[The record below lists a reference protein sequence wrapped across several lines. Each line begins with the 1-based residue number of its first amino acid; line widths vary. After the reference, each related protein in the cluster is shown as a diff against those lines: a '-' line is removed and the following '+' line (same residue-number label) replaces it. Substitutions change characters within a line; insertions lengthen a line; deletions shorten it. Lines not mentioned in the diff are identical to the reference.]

1 MTAHIVTIDDAT
13 LDKMI
18 DWWKYAYTW
27 NREPVG
33 YKIENASTN
42 PAVKRIDRNGLEV
55 TLSADFFWNHELY
68 IMPQVILSPSGV
80 PTYGSDRIGTGLDLT
95 GASGDVMVWCNNA
108 QYKSWYESDS
118 DTLFKL
124 FAPYDSNYRGFDYH
138 PHCYAGGG
146 TKHDHFF
153 LGAFEAGL
161 KDDNG
166 IIKLTSASGVQ
177 PITGGEMKYLSF
189 TSGGVTAF
197 TVGETL
203 TNAVT
208 GATGIVVSY
217 HLTSGSW
224 AGGDAAG
231 IVYLRQTTGT
241 SGAGQLNGSLAGT
254 DCATASGAS
263 TALAFTIDDA
273 LLFASNKGAGWTIED
288 IYCRSLMQDL
298 FYTQHGTR
306 NSQTAIGLGVVNLT
320 SGSGF
325 AGKLTGADSIN
336 DRVDAFGTGMG
347 NGTNGQTPIRWN
359 NLENWLGGNVLEFTA
374 GVNFYNSGGTDG
386 DGNPYTA
393 GSFRVTKQDGTGTIA
408 GTLPAG
414 SYETGVGTVPM
425 VDAYY
430 SKIMTDP
437 LGALLNIPMVA
448 GDVNSGDDKGFC
460 DYWYYPRSNPS
471 IVLSGGRWNY
481 GLTAGVGYRASF
493 YAPSSS
499 DRDTG
504 ARLKYIPQA

>member
-1 MTAHIVTIDDAT
+1 
-13 LDKMI
+13 
-18 DWWKYAYTW
+18 
-27 NREPVG
+27 
-33 YKIENASTN
+33 
-42 PAVKRIDRNGLEV
+42 
-55 TLSADFFWNHELY
+55 
-68 IMPQVILSPSGV
+68 
-80 PTYGSDRIGTGLDLT
+80 
-95 GASGDVMVWCNNA
+95 MVWCNNA

-153 LGAFEAGL
+153 LGAYEAYGYL
-161 KDDNG
+161 DPNDSKYKIG
-166 IIKLTSASGVQ
+166 SATGKQ
-177 PITGGEMKYLSF
+177 PITGEVAYPDCPN
-189 TSGGVTAF
+189 SG
-197 TVGETL
+197 
-203 TNAVT
+203 
-208 GATGIVVSY
+208 
-217 HLTSGSW
+217 
-224 AGGDAAG
+224 
-231 IVYLRQTTGT
+231 R
-241 SGAGQLNGSLAGT
+241 
-254 DCATASGAS
+254 
-263 TALAFTIDDA
+263 FTIDDA
-273 LLFASNKGAGWTIED
+273 LLFSANKGAGWTIEEV
-288 IYCRSLMQDL
+288 YCRSLMQDL

-320 SGSGF
+320 PGSGF

-359 NLENWLGGNVLEFTA
+359 NLENWLGGNVSEFTA

-437 LGALLNIPMVA
+437 LGSLLNMPMVA
-448 GDVNSGDDKGFC
+448 GDVNSGDNKGFC

-471 IVLSGGRWNY
+471 IMLSGGSWNS
-481 GLTAGVGYRASF
+481 GLIAGVGCRTSHD
-493 YAPSSS
+493 APSHSY
-499 DRDTG
+499 RTFG
-504 ARLKYIPQA
+504 ARLKYIIQS